1 MSFAV
6 IDIVFLV
13 VVLVMAIKGAVNG
26 FIVEVFGKAAF
37 LIGLLVG
44 VLFYND
50 LAVVLGQW
58 ISVVVFAQIISFLLL
73 FIITFLIIKVIQH
86 LLGRL
91 FKGDILGSL
100 NHALGFFL
108 GLAEGVLIVAVVLLV
123 LHIQPWI
130 QVDSLLEGSF
140 IDALFAS
147 PLNQSVEFVNREV
160 MSNV

>member
-1 MSFAV
+1 MTFAI
-6 IDIVFLV
+6 IDIVFLIII
-13 VVLVMAIKGAVNG
+13 LVMAIKGAVNG
-26 FIVEVFGKAAF
+26 FIAEVFGKAAF
-37 LIGLLVG
+37 LVGLLVG

-50 LAVVLGQW
+50 LAVVLVQW
-58 ISVVVFAQIISFLLL
+58 ISVVLLAQVVSFLLL
-73 FIITFLIIKVIQH
+73 FILTFLIIKVIQH
-86 LLGRL
+86 LLGGI

-100 NHALGFFL
+100 NRALGFFL
-108 GLAEGVLIVAVVLLV
+108 GLAEGVLIVAVILLV
-123 LHIQPWI
+123 LHVQPWI